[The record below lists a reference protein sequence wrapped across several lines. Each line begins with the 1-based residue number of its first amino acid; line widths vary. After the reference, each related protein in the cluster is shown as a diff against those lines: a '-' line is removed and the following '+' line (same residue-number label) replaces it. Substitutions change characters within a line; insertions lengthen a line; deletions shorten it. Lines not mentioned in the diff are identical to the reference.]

1 MSIADFERL
10 IRDIKLEVQ
19 EGNVNKV
26 LEDIIIVASVSRKTT
41 NRDFDLIQHFIRA
54 EKLT

>member
-10 IRDIKLEVQ
+10 IKKIKLEVQ

-26 LEDIIIVASVSRKTT
+26 LEDIITVASVSRKTT
-41 NRDFDLIQHFIRA
+41 NSEFDLIQHFIRK